1 MRARTHGTTTAA
13 ARRRGALALLLI
25 GVASTAAGLA
35 YWRAAAIDPG
45 DREAARTQITEGLAP
60 RLMEYTL
67 GAKYLT
73 ACVDVMSHWT
83 FAVEPTADRRRVS
96 DICAGAARAQRRQ
109 SGPTA
114 EAELVFAL
122 AAHHAGDRAR
132 TLGHVGASQALAP
145 RDLWLTIK
153 RVELVLTALPE
164 GDLAR
169 ERDYF
174 GGEFSILA
182 GSNRGVNTAVAL
194 YAKYPG
200 LRPALLDVAE
210 DMSPGDRL
218 RFLNRVKRVAGG

>member
-1 MRARTHGTTTAA
+1 MRASRDRHTKAI
-13 ARRRGALALLLI
+13 ARRLGALALLLI
-25 GVASTAAGLA
+25 GLASTAAGLA

-45 DREAARTQITEGLAP
+45 DREAARTRIAEGGAP
-60 RLMEYTL
+60 HLMEYTL

-83 FAVEPTADRRRVS
+83 FAVEPTADRARLS
-96 DICAGAARAQRRQ
+96 ETCALAARAQRRQ

-122 AAHHAGDRAR
+122 AAHLAGDRAR
-132 TLGHVGASQALAP
+132 TLRHVAASQALAP
-145 RDLWLTIK
+145 RDLWITIK
-153 RVELVLTALPE
+153 RVELTLSALPE
-164 GDLAR
+164 EDLAR
-169 ERDYF
+169 QRDYF
-174 GGEFSILA
+174 GGEFRILA

-200 LRPALLDVAE
+200 LRPALLDVAG
-210 DMSPGDRL
+210 DMSPRDRL